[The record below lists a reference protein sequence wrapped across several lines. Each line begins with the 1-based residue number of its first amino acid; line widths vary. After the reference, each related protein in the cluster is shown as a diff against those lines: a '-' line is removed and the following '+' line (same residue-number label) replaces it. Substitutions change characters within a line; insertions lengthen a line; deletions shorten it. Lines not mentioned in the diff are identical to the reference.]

1 MSKKG
6 KLIVLSAPSGT
17 GKTTITKELL
27 KKNPKWKFSVSATTR
42 PPREGEVDGKDYMF
56 MSKEKCEH
64 YVKFG
69 DFLEWEFV
77 HGNRYGTLT
86 DPLYDCLD
94 DGEVMLLDIDVMG
107 GRSVMEEFPDDT
119 LSIFIEPP
127 GLNIAEQKIVL
138 EDRLRSRGD
147 DQTTQIKN
155 RLKRFEK
162 EMESKEYFD
171 LHYINE
177 KLDETISLIEKDI
190 KKKI

>member
-1 MSKKG
+1 MSTG
-6 KLIVLSAPSGT
+6 NLVVLSAPSGT

-27 KKNPKWKFSVSATTR
+27 KNNPKWKFSVSATTR
-42 PPREGEVDGKDYMF
+42 PPREGEKEGKDYIF
-56 MSKEKCEH
+56 MSKEKFEH

-86 DPLYDCLD
+86 DPLDDTLD
-94 DGEVMLLDIDVMG
+94 NGNVMLLDIDVVG
-107 GRSVMEEFPDDT
+107 GKNVMEEFPDDT
-119 LSIFIEPP
+119 LTIFIEPP
-127 GLNIAEQKIVL
+127 GLNIAEQKIIL

-155 RLKRFEK
+155 RLKRFET

-177 KLDETISLIEKDI
+177 DLMETVKLIEEDI
-190 KKKI
+190 KKRI

>member
-1 MSKKG
+1 MKKG

-27 KKNPKWKFSVSATTR
+27 KNNPKWKFSVSATTR
-42 PPREGEVDGKDYMF
+42 PPREGEKEGKDYIF
-56 MSKEKCEH
+56 MSKEKFEH

-86 DPLYDCLD
+86 DPLD
-94 DGEVMLLDIDVMG
+94 DTLANGNVMLLDIDVVG
-107 GRSVMEEFPDDT
+107 GKNVMEEFPDDT
-119 LSIFIEPP
+119 LTIFIEPP
-127 GLNIAEQKIVL
+127 GLNIAEQKIIL

-155 RLKRFEK
+155 RLKRFET

-177 KLDETISLIEKDI
+177 DLMETVKLIEEDI
-190 KKKI
+190 KKRI

>member
-1 MSKKG
+1 MKKG

-27 KKNPKWKFSVSATTR
+27 KRNPKWKFSVSATTR

-56 MSKEKCEH
+56 MSKEKFEH

-94 DGEVMLLDIDVMG
+94 NNEIMLLDIDVVG
-107 GRSVMEEFPDDT
+107 GKNVMEEFPGDT
-119 LSIFIEPP
+119 LAIFIEPP
-127 GLNIAEQKIVL
+127 GLNIAEQKIIL
-138 EDRLRSRGD
+138 EERLRSRGD

-162 EMESKEYFD
+162 EMEFKEQFD
-171 LHYINE
+171 LHYVNE
-177 KLDETISLIEKDI
+177 DLEQTISLINKDI
-190 KKKI
+190 KKRV

>member
-1 MSKKG
+1 MKKG

-42 PPREGEVDGKDYMF
+42 PPREGEVDGKDYIF
-56 MSKEKCEH
+56 MSKEKFEH

-86 DPLYDCLD
+86 DPLYDTLD
-94 DGEVMLLDIDVMG
+94 NGDVMLLDIDVIG
-107 GRSVMEEFPDDT
+107 GKNVMEEFPEDT

-127 GLNIAEQKIVL
+127 GLNIAEQKITL

-155 RLKRFEK
+155 RLKRVEK

-177 KLDETISLIEKDI
+177 NLKETINLIEKDI
-190 KKKI
+190 KKRI

>member
-1 MSKKG
+1 MKKG
-6 KLIVLSAPSGT
+6 KLIILSAPSGT

-27 KKNPKWKFSVSATTR
+27 KNNPKWKFSVSATTR
-42 PPREGEVDGKDYMF
+42 PPREGEKEGKDYIF
-56 MSKEKCEH
+56 MSKEKFEH

-86 DPLYDCLD
+86 DPLDDTLD
-94 DGEVMLLDIDVMG
+94 NGNVMLLDIDVVG
-107 GRSVMEEFPDDT
+107 GKNVMEEFPDDT
-119 LSIFIEPP
+119 LTIFIEPP
-127 GLNIAEQKIVL
+127 GLNIAEQKIIL

-155 RLKRFEK
+155 RLKRFET

-177 KLDETISLIEKDI
+177 DLMETVKLIEEDI
-190 KKKI
+190 KKRI

>member
-1 MSKKG
+1 MKKG

-27 KKNPKWKFSVSATTR
+27 KKNSKWKFSVSATTR
-42 PPREGEVDGKDYMF
+42 PPREGEVDGKDYIF
-56 MSKEKCEH
+56 MSKEKFEH

-86 DPLYDCLD
+86 DPLYDTLD
-94 DGEVMLLDIDVMG
+94 NGDVMLLDIDVIG
-107 GRSVMEEFPDDT
+107 GKNVMEEFPEDT

-127 GLNIAEQKIVL
+127 GLNIAEQKITL

-177 KLDETISLIEKDI
+177 NLKETINLIEKDI
-190 KKKI
+190 KKRI

>member
-1 MSKKG
+1 MKKG

-27 KKNPKWKFSVSATTR
+27 KRNLKWKFSVSATTR

-56 MSKEKCEH
+56 MSKEKFEH

-86 DPLYDCLD
+86 DPLYESLD
-94 DGEVMLLDIDVMG
+94 EGKIMLLDIDVVG
-107 GRSVMEEFPDDT
+107 GQSLMEEFPEDT

-138 EDRLRSRGD
+138 EDRLRSRGN

-155 RLKRFEK
+155 RLKRFET
-162 EMESKEYFD
+162 EMEFKESFN
-171 LHYINE
+171 LHYVNE
-177 KLDETISLIEKDI
+177 DLEETISLINKDI
-190 KKKI
+190 KERI

>member
-1 MSKKG
+1 MKKG

-27 KKNPKWKFSVSATTR
+27 KKNPNWKFSVSATTR
-42 PPREGEVDGKDYMF
+42 PPREGEIDGEDYIF
-56 MSKEKCEH
+56 MSKEKFEH

-86 DPLYDCLD
+86 DPLYDTLESGD
-94 DGEVMLLDIDVMG
+94 VMLLDIDVIG
-107 GRSVMEEFPDDT
+107 GKNVMEEFPDDS

-127 GLNIAEQKIVL
+127 GLNIAEQKITL

-177 KLDETISLIEKDI
+177 NLKETVILIEKDI
-190 KKKI
+190 KKRI

>member
-1 MSKKG
+1 MKKG
-6 KLIVLSAPSGT
+6 KLVVLSAPSGT

-42 PPREGEVDGKDYMF
+42 PPRDGEIDGEDYIF
-56 MSKEKCEH
+56 MSKEKFEH

-86 DPLYDCLD
+86 DPLYDALD
-94 DGEVMLLDIDVMG
+94 NGDIILLDIDVIG
-107 GRSVMEEFPDDT
+107 GKNVMEEFPEDT
-119 LSIFIEPP
+119 LAIFIEPP
-127 GLNIAEQKIVL
+127 GLNIAEQKITL
-138 EDRLRSRGD
+138 EDRLRNRGD

-162 EMESKEYFD
+162 EMESKEFFD

-177 KLDETISLIEKDI
+177 NLKETVNLIEKDI
-190 KKKI
+190 KKRI

>member
-1 MSKKG
+1 MKKG

-27 KKNPKWKFSVSATTR
+27 KKNPEWKFSVSATTR
-42 PPREGEVDGKDYMF
+42 PPRDGETDGVDYIF
-56 MSKEKCEH
+56 MSKEKFEH

-86 DPLYDCLD
+86 DPLYDTLE
-94 DGEVMLLDIDVMG
+94 DGDVMLLDIDVVG
-107 GRSVMEEFPDDT
+107 GKNVMEEFPDDT

-127 GLNIAEQKIVL
+127 GLNISEQKIIL
-138 EDRLRSRGD
+138 EERLRSRGD

-177 KLDETISLIEKDI
+177 NLKETINLIDKYI
-190 KKKI
+190 KKRI

>member
-1 MSKKG
+1 MKKG

-42 PPREGEVDGKDYMF
+42 PPREGEVDGKDYIF
-56 MSKEKCEH
+56 MSKEKFEH

-86 DPLYDCLD
+86 DPLYDTLE
-94 DGEVMLLDIDVMG
+94 DGDVMLLDIDVIG
-107 GRSVMEEFPDDT
+107 GKNVMEEFPEDT

-127 GLNIAEQKIVL
+127 GLNIAEQKIIL

-162 EMESKEYFD
+162 EMESKEFFD
-171 LHYINE
+171 LHYVNE
-177 KLDETISLIEKDI
+177 DLKETVVLIEKDI
-190 KKKI
+190 KKRV

>member
-1 MSKKG
+1 MKKG

-42 PPREGEVDGKDYMF
+42 PPREGETDGKDYIF
-56 MSKEKCEH
+56 MSKEKFEH

-86 DPLYDCLD
+86 DPLYDTLE
-94 DGEVMLLDIDVMG
+94 DGDVMLLDIDVIG
-107 GRSVMEEFPDDT
+107 GKNVMEEFPEDT

-127 GLNIAEQKIVL
+127 GLNIAEQKIIL

-162 EMESKEYFD
+162 EMESKEFFD
-171 LHYINE
+171 LHYVNE
-177 KLDETISLIEKDI
+177 DLKETVVLIEKDI
-190 KKKI
+190 KERV

>member
-1 MSKKG
+1 MKKG

-42 PPREGEVDGKDYMF
+42 PPREGEVDGKDYIF
-56 MSKEKCEH
+56 MSKEKFEH

-86 DPLYDCLD
+86 DPLYDTLE
-94 DGEVMLLDIDVMG
+94 DGDVMLLDIDVIG
-107 GRSVMEEFPDDT
+107 GKNVMEEFPEDT

-127 GLNIAEQKIVL
+127 GLNIAEQKIIL

-155 RLKRFEK
+155 RLKRFET
-162 EMESKEYFD
+162 EMESKEFFD
-171 LHYINE
+171 LHYVNE
-177 KLDETISLIEKDI
+177 DLKETIVLIEKDI
-190 KKKI
+190 KERV

>member
-1 MSKKG
+1 MKKG

-27 KKNPKWKFSVSATTR
+27 KKNPEWKFSVSATTR
-42 PPREGEVDGKDYMF
+42 PPRDGETDGVDYIF
-56 MSKEKCEH
+56 MSKEKFEH

-86 DPLYDCLD
+86 DPLYDTLE
-94 DGEVMLLDIDVMG
+94 DGDVMLLDIDVVG
-107 GRSVMEEFPDDT
+107 GKNVMEEFPDDT

-127 GLNIAEQKIVL
+127 GLNISEQKIIL
-138 EDRLRSRGD
+138 EERLRSRGD

-177 KLDETISLIEKDI
+177 NLKETINLIDKDI
-190 KKKI
+190 KKRI

>member
-1 MSKKG
+1 MIKKG

-42 PPREGEVDGKDYMF
+42 PPREGETEGKDYMF
-56 MSKEKCEH
+56 MSKEKFEH

-94 DGEVMLLDIDVMG
+94 DGDVMLLDIDVMG
-107 GRSVMEEFPDDT
+107 GRSVMEEFPEDT

-171 LHYINE
+171 LHYVNE
-177 KLDETISLIEKDI
+177 KLDETINLIEKDI

>member
-1 MSKKG
+1 MKKG

-27 KKNPKWKFSVSATTR
+27 KKNPKWNFSVSATTR
-42 PPREGEVDGKDYMF
+42 PPREGEVDGKDYIF
-56 MSKEKCEH
+56 MSKDKFEH

-86 DPLYDCLD
+86 DPLYETLD
-94 DGEVMLLDIDVMG
+94 NGEIMLLDIDVVG
-107 GRSVMEEFPDDT
+107 GKNVMEEFPDDT

-127 GLNIAEQKIVL
+127 GLNIAEQKITL

-162 EMESKEYFD
+162 EMESKEFFD
-171 LHYINE
+171 LHYVNE
-177 KLDETISLIEKDI
+177 NLSETVTLIEKDI
-190 KKKI
+190 KKRI

>member
-1 MSKKG
+1 MKKG
-6 KLIVLSAPSGT
+6 KLVVLSAPSGT

-42 PPREGEVDGKDYMF
+42 PPREGEVDGKDYIF
-56 MSKEKCEH
+56 MSKEKFEH

-86 DPLYDCLD
+86 DPLYDVLD
-94 DGEVMLLDIDVMG
+94 NGDVMLLDIDVIG
-107 GRSVMEEFPDDT
+107 GRNVMEEFPEDT

-127 GLNIAEQKIVL
+127 GLNIAEQKITL
-138 EDRLRSRGD
+138 EDRLRDRGD
-147 DQTTQIKN
+147 DQTKQIKN
-155 RLKRFEK
+155 RLNRFEK
-162 EMESKEYFD
+162 EMESKEYFE

-177 KLDETISLIEKDI
+177 NLKETVNLIEKDI
-190 KKKI
+190 RKRI

>member
-1 MSKKG
+1 MKKG

-27 KKNPKWKFSVSATTR
+27 KKNPEWKFSVSATTR
-42 PPREGEVDGKDYMF
+42 PPREGEVDGKDYIF
-56 MSKEKCEH
+56 MSKEKFEH

-86 DPLYDCLD
+86 DPLYDTLD
-94 DGEVMLLDIDVMG
+94 DGEVMLLDIDVIG
-107 GRSVMEEFPDDT
+107 GKNVMEEFPDDT
-119 LSIFIEPP
+119 ISIFIEPP
-127 GLNIAEQKIVL
+127 GLNIAEQKITL

-177 KLDETISLIEKDI
+177 NLKETVTLNEKDI
-190 KKKI
+190 KKRI

>member
-1 MSKKG
+1 MKKG

-27 KKNPKWKFSVSATTR
+27 KKNSKWKFSVSATTR
-42 PPREGEVDGKDYMF
+42 PPREGEIDGEDYIF
-56 MSKEKCEH
+56 MSKEKFEH

-86 DPLYDCLD
+86 DPLYDTLD
-94 DGEVMLLDIDVMG
+94 NGDVMLLDIDVVG
-107 GRSVMEEFPDDT
+107 GKNVMEEFPEDT

-127 GLNIAEQKIVL
+127 GLNIAEQKITL

-162 EMESKEYFD
+162 EMESKEHFD

-177 KLDETISLIEKDI
+177 NLKETINLIEKDI
-190 KKKI
+190 KKRI

>member
-1 MSKKG
+1 MKKG
-6 KLIVLSAPSGT
+6 KLIVLSAPSDT

-27 KKNPKWKFSVSATTR
+27 KKNPKWRFSVSATTR
-42 PPREGEVDGKDYMF
+42 PPREGEVDGKDYIF
-56 MSKEKCEH
+56 MSKEKFEH

-86 DPLYDCLD
+86 DPLYDTLD
-94 DGEVMLLDIDVMG
+94 DGDIMLLDIDVIG
-107 GRSVMEEFPDDT
+107 GKNVMEEFPEDT
-119 LSIFIEPP
+119 LTIFIEPP
-127 GLNIAEQKIVL
+127 GLNIAEQKIIL

-171 LHYINE
+171 LHYQ
-177 KLDETISLIEKDI
+177 
-190 KKKI
+190 

>member
-1 MSKKG
+1 MKKG

-27 KKNPKWKFSVSATTR
+27 KNNPKWKFSVSATTR
-42 PPREGEVDGKDYMF
+42 PPREGEKDGKDYIF
-56 MSKEKCEH
+56 MSKEKFEH

-86 DPLYDCLD
+86 DPLDDTLD
-94 DGEVMLLDIDVMG
+94 NGDVMLLDIDVVG
-107 GRSVMEEFPDDT
+107 GKNVMEEFPDDT
-119 LSIFIEPP
+119 LTIFIEPP
-127 GLNIAEQKIVL
+127 GLNIAEQKIIL

-155 RLKRFEK
+155 RLKRFET

-177 KLDETISLIEKDI
+177 DLKETVKLIEEDI
-190 KKKI
+190 KKRV

>member
-1 MSKKG
+1 MKKG

-27 KKNPKWKFSVSATTR
+27 KKNPTWNFSVSATTR
-42 PPREGEVDGKDYMF
+42 PPREGEVDGKDYIF
-56 MSKEKCEH
+56 MSKDKFEH

-86 DPLYDCLD
+86 DPLYETLD
-94 DGEVMLLDIDVMG
+94 NSEIMLLDIDVVG
-107 GRSVMEEFPDDT
+107 GKNVMEEFPDDT

-127 GLNIAEQKIVL
+127 GLNIAEQKITL

-162 EMESKEYFD
+162 EMESKDFFD
-171 LHYINE
+171 LHYVNE
-177 KLDETISLIEKDI
+177 NLSETVTLIEKDI
-190 KKKI
+190 KKRI

>member
-1 MSKKG
+1 MKKG

-42 PPREGEVDGKDYMF
+42 PPREGEVDGKDYIF
-56 MSKEKCEH
+56 MSKEKFEH

-86 DPLYDCLD
+86 DPLYDTLD
-94 DGEVMLLDIDVMG
+94 NGDVMLLDIDVIG
-107 GRSVMEEFPDDT
+107 GKNVMEEFPEDT

-127 GLNIAEQKIVL
+127 GLNIAEQKITL

-177 KLDETISLIEKDI
+177 NLKETINLIEKDI
-190 KKKI
+190 KKRI

>member
-1 MSKKG
+1 MKKG

-17 GKTTITKELL
+17 GKTTIMKELL

-42 PPREGEVDGKDYMF
+42 PPREGEVDGKDYVF
-56 MSKEKCEH
+56 MSKEKFEH

-94 DGEVMLLDIDVMG
+94 DGDIMLLDIDVIG
-107 GRSVMEEFPDDT
+107 GKNIMEEFPEDT

-127 GLNIAEQKIVL
+127 GFNIAEQKIVL
-138 EDRLRSRGD
+138 EERLRNRGNA
-147 DQTTQIKN
+147 QTTQIKN

-162 EMESKEYFD
+162 EMEYKEDFD

-177 KLDETISLIEKDI
+177 NLQETINLINKDI
-190 KKKI
+190 KERV

>member
-1 MSKKG
+1 MKKG

-42 PPREGEVDGKDYMF
+42 PPREGEVDGKDYIF
-56 MSKEKCEH
+56 MSKDKFEH

-86 DPLYDCLD
+86 DPLYDTLD
-94 DGEVMLLDIDVMG
+94 DGDIMLLDIDVVG
-107 GRSVMEEFPDDT
+107 GKNVMEEFPDDT

-127 GLNIAEQKIVL
+127 GLNIAEQKIIL

-171 LHYINE
+171 LHYVNE
-177 KLDETISLIEKDI
+177 KLDETVVLIEKDI
-190 KKKI
+190 KKRI

>member
-1 MSKKG
+1 MKKG

-27 KKNPKWKFSVSATTR
+27 KRNPKWQFSVSATTR

-56 MSKEKCEH
+56 MSKEKFEH

-86 DPLYDCLD
+86 DPLYESLD
-94 DGEVMLLDIDVMG
+94 EEKIMLLDIDVVG
-107 GRSVMEEFPDDT
+107 GRSIMEEFPDDT

-138 EDRLRSRGD
+138 EDRLRSRGNE
-147 DQTTQIKN
+147 QTTQIKN
-155 RLKRFEK
+155 RLKRFET
-162 EMESKEYFD
+162 EMEFKESFN
-171 LHYINE
+171 LHYVNEDLEKTIN
-177 KLDETISLIEKDI
+177 LINKDI
-190 KKKI
+190 KERM

>member
-1 MSKKG
+1 MKKG

-17 GKTTITKELL
+17 GKTTITKKLL
-27 KKNPKWKFSVSATTR
+27 KKNPEWKFSVSATTR
-42 PPREGEVDGKDYMF
+42 PPREGEVDGKDYIF
-56 MSKEKCEH
+56 MSKEKFEH

-86 DPLYDCLD
+86 DPLYDTLD
-94 DGEVMLLDIDVMG
+94 GGEIMLLDIDVVG
-107 GRSVMEEFPDDT
+107 GKNVMEEFPDDT
-119 LSIFIEPP
+119 ISIFIEPP
-127 GLNIAEQKIVL
+127 GLNIAEQKITL

-155 RLKRFEK
+155 RLKRFET

-171 LHYINE
+171 LQYINE
-177 KLDETISLIEKDI
+177 DLKETVTLIEKDI
-190 KKKI
+190 KKRI

>member
-1 MSKKG
+1 MKKG
-6 KLIVLSAPSGT
+6 KLVVLSAPSGT

-42 PPREGEVDGKDYMF
+42 PPRDGEKDGKDYVF
-56 MSKEKCEH
+56 MSKEKFEH

-86 DPLYDCLD
+86 DPLYETLE
-94 DGEVMLLDIDVMG
+94 DGSIMLLDIDVVG
-107 GRSVMEEFPDDT
+107 GKNVMEEFPDDT

-127 GLNIAEQKIVL
+127 GLNIAEQKITL

-177 KLDETISLIEKDI
+177 NLEETVSLIEKDI
-190 KKKI
+190 KKRV